1 MVDESNL
8 LEKLLKTEQKWADA
22 HLSLDLNALEDILS
36 DQYRQIQSDGSVIEM
51 GELLTSYRSGN
62 RRWNVAESDE
72 HEVRILGDVAILIGR
87 WRGAGINNGEAFD
100 YAARFLAVYQLEDGD
115 WKLIADVSVPINE

>member
-22 HLSLDLNALEDILS
+22 HLSLDLNALENILS

>member
-62 RRWNVAESDE
+62 RRWNVAESDK
-72 HEVRILGDVAILIGR
+72 HEVRILGDVPFLIGR

>member
-22 HLSLDLNALEDILS
+22 HLSLDLNALENILS

-62 RRWNVAESDE
+62 RRWNVAESDK
-72 HEVRILGDVAILIGR
+72 HEVRILGDVAFLIGR

>member
-72 HEVRILGDVAILIGR
+72 HEVRILGDVAFLIGR